1 MKRNTILSK
10 KICVLPVLVLVI
22 AQLMSV
28 FAFADAKEFISWT
41 MSLDCSVIEG
51 NGRTY
56 TKYEYADVEVD
67 ALDVYQYAGN
77 ICPSSGEEYKIYA
90 PSHDSELIWIQKTDM
105 IEIYAT
111 EEGRADIES
120 FLRGEGEIFR
130 ISNSAGQKGDIEAAV
145 VSTMNASDKTREID
159 VRELRAAE
167 CYEILAYD
175 ATDALSYK
183 YGAVFSYGGE
193 FLFVRY
199 SELANNCFD
208 ADGNLSF
215 RSGTLSMKAL
225 DGETVG
231 KIKLASENMSYRSAA
246 HHYENIS
253 DATPAIPKA
262 FFWLCC
268 LFVGFVLPL
277 PMLALGLILPRFKL
291 LSRPR
296 AWYSLAIL
304 ALAWMALSAA
314 LMVLLLI

>member
-1 MKRNTILSK
+1 MKRNRILSK
-10 KICVLPVLVLVI
+10 KRCILPVLVLVI

-28 FAFADAKEFISWT
+28 FAFADAKEFVSWT
-41 MSLDCSVIEG
+41 MSADCAVIEG

-56 TKYEYADVEVD
+56 TKYEYADVTVD
-67 ALDVYQYAGN
+67 AADVYQYAGN
-77 ICPSSGEEYKIYA
+77 ICPSSGEEYKVYA
-90 PSHDSELIWIQKTDM
+90 PSHDSELIWIQKNDKV
-105 IEIYAT
+105 EIYTTA
-111 EEGRADIES
+111 EGRVEIES

-130 ISNSAGQKGDIEAAV
+130 ISNEKTQKSDIEASAV
-145 VSTMNASDKTREID
+145 LAMNASSEALEID
-159 VRELRAAE
+159 VRELRDAE

-183 YGAVFSYGGE
+183 YGAVFIYSGE
-193 FLFVRY
+193 YLFVRY
-199 SELANNCFD
+199 SELSNNCFD

-215 RSGTLSMKAL
+215 RSGMLSMRVL
-225 DGETVG
+225 DGDAVER
-231 KIKLASENMSYRSAA
+231 IKLASENMSYRSAA

-277 PMLALGLILPRFKL
+277 PMLGLGLILPRFKS

-296 AWYSLAIL
+296 AWYSLAVL
-304 ALAWMALSAA
+304 ALAWMVLSAV